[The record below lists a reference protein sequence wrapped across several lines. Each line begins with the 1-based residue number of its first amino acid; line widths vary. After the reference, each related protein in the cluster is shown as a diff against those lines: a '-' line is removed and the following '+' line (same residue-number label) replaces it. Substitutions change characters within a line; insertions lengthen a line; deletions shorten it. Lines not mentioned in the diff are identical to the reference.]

1 MSISVIFSN
10 DSKRENSTK
19 QLSMNISHNCNFKN
33 GCSMLNP
40 TLLLELYDDAFPDYT
55 AFKIGNRY
63 FNVTNIQS
71 VRNNLFEITGK
82 VDVLATYKQQI
93 LASTQ
98 YVSYS
103 SISGGEWLADTR
115 IPVLKNAQTSR
126 INSVDASFLRQS
138 LISGHYLLSVLGKT
152 GVDLFAVTRDTINA
166 MIEGLQDWR
175 DDQIVGL
182 GRILDEVTSGDLTEM
197 TKAAAETSIVTGF
210 IGNSYEVAVQCI
222 RSCHWVPFDLP
233 LMSNT
238 PLYLGDYPV
247 KDSNGN
253 TLYGQKV
260 ASMVR
265 GDSQSISIP
274 WHYSDY
280 RRAICEN
287 VYLYLPFVGMVAL
300 NVDEIINDTA
310 ITIKWSIVP
319 ADGQIAYEVLAGGKV
334 IGTYGGNCKIEI
346 PIGINQ
352 KASLGEIATTLF
364 KGLEKTVTAG
374 VRSATSVAPSRK
386 AEGLTES
393 IFSGIDTAYSTID
406 TAMSSTPT
414 TIGGMGGGAG
424 FLLDR
429 SYKCFTVSHPT
440 VIEPSA
446 MRQTMGIPTMKPL
459 QLSTCIGFC
468 QCTNAHVE
476 ISGTS
481 SERDAID
488 YYLNSG
494 FYIE

>member
-1 MSISVIFSN
+1 MGITVNFSSG
-10 DSKRENSTK
+10 SKRENSTK
-19 QLSMNISHNCNFKN
+19 QLSMDSSHNCNFKN

-40 TLLLELYDDAFPDYT
+40 TLLLELHDNNFPNYT

-63 FNVTNIQS
+63 YHVTNINS
-71 VRNNLFEITGK
+71 VRNNIFEVTGK
-82 VDVLATYKQQI
+82 IDALATYKSQI
-93 LASTQ
+93 LSSTQ
-98 YVSYS
+98 YVCYS
-103 SISGGEWLADTR
+103 SVTGGQWLADTR

-126 INSVDASFLRQS
+126 INSVEASFLTHS
-138 LISGHYLLSVLGKT
+138 LTAGHYLLSIVGKS
-152 GVDLFAVTRDTINA
+152 GVDLFAVTRETINA

-175 DDQIVGL
+175 DDQMAGL
-182 GRILDEVTSGDLTEM
+182 GRILDGVTSGDLAEM
-197 TKAAAETSIVTGF
+197 TKAAATTSIATGF

-233 LMSNT
+233 LLSAT

-247 KDSNGN
+247 KDTNGN
-253 TLYGQKV
+253 TLSGRKV
-260 ASMVR
+260 GSMVR
-265 GDSQSISIP
+265 GNDQTINIP

-280 RRAICEN
+280 RRSTCEN

-310 ITIKWSIVP
+310 ITIKWSITP

-364 KGLEKTVTAG
+364 KGMEKTVTAG

-414 TIGGMGGGAG
+414 SIGGMGGGAG
-424 FLLDR
+424 YLLDR
-429 SYKCFTVSHPT
+429 QYKCFTVAHPT
-440 VIEPSA
+440 VIEPA
-446 MRQTMGIPTMKPL
+446 VMRQTMGVPTMKPL
-459 QLSTCIGFC
+459 QLALCTGFC
-468 QCTNAHVE
+468 QCANAHVD
-476 ISGTS
+476 IPGTS

>member
-1 MSISVIFSN
+1 MSITVLFSN
-10 DSKRENSTK
+10 ETKRENSTK
-19 QLSMNISHNCNFKN
+19 QLLMTSSQNCTLKN

-40 TLLLELYDDAFPDYT
+40 TLLLELHDSQFPDYT

-63 FNVTNIQS
+63 YHVTNINS
-71 VRNNLFEITGK
+71 VRNNIFEVTGK
-82 VDVLATYKQQI
+82 IDALATYKAQI

-98 YVSYS
+98 YVTYS
-103 SISGGEWLADTR
+103 SVSGGQWLEDTR

-126 INSVDASFLRQS
+126 INTVSASFIRHG
-138 LISGHYLLSVLGKT
+138 LISGHYLLSLLGKK
-152 GVDLFAVTRDTINA
+152 GVDLYAVQRSTINA

-175 DDQIVGL
+175 DDQITGL
-182 GRILDEVTSGDLTEM
+182 GQILDSVTSGDLTEM
-197 TKAAAETSIVTGF
+197 TKAAATTSIVTGF

-222 RSCHWVPFDLP
+222 RSCIWVPFEMTL
-233 LMSNT
+233 LNAK

-247 KDSNGN
+247 KDTDGN
-253 TLYGQKV
+253 QLYGQPV
-260 ASMVR
+260 GAMVYGDDAS
-265 GDSQSISIP
+265 IAIP

-280 RRAICEN
+280 RRSTCET
-287 VYLYLPFVGMVAL
+287 VYLYLPFVGMINL
-300 NVDEIINDTA
+300 SVDEIINDT
-310 ITIKWSIVP
+310 TLNIKASISP
-319 ADGQIAYEVLAGGKV
+319 ADGQVAYEVLAGGKV

-352 KASLGEIATTLF
+352 KASLGDIATTLF

-406 TAMSSTPT
+406 TALSSTPT
-414 TIGGMGGGAG
+414 TIGGMGGGSG
-424 FLLDR
+424 FWLDKDF
-429 SYKCFTVSHPT
+429 KCFTVAHPT
-440 VIEPSA
+440 AVEPSV
-446 MRQTMGIPTMKPL
+446 MRQTMGVPTMKPL
-459 QLSTCIGFC
+459 QLSSCTGFC
-468 QCTNAHVE
+468 QCANAH
-476 ISGTS
+476 IDIPGTS